1 LKNVLPVAEKPASDA
16 TAAVTRLGMRTVQSV
31 REIGYLAVLLVES
44 FYWLLVGFRRRQPV
58 RMAAIFKEAMG
69 VGVAAIPIVGLASF
83 ATGMMLAIQ
92 GIHTLRTFGAEDQ
105 VVLGIALSV
114 TREFAPLITGIF
126 VAGRSGSA
134 IAARIGTMTISQE
147 IDALRVIGINPV
159 RYLVSPILAAMLLT
173 LPALTI
179 MSDLLALF
187 GGALYCAGELS
198 LPLPIFFAR
207 TFESLVAADVLQGV
221 YKSLLF
227 AVVIT
232 LIGAGNG
239 FGVTAGAEGV
249 GRATT
254 RAVVLG
260 SIGIILA
267 DMVFTFLTS
276 R

>member
-1 LKNVLPVAEKPASDA
+1 MTLNPLLSFVSQVGQRSL
-16 TAAVTRLGMRTVQSV
+16 QSV
-31 REIGYLAVLLVES
+31 REVGYHAALLVEA
-44 FYWLLVGFRRRQPV
+44 FYWLLFGHWRRQPV
-58 RMAAIFKEAMG
+58 RLGAVFKEAVG
-69 VGVAAIPIVGLASF
+69 VGVNAIPIVALASF

-92 GIHTLRTFGAEDQ
+92 GIYTLRTFGAEGQ

-114 TREFAPLITGIF
+114 AREFAPLITGIF

-134 IAARIGTMTISQE
+134 IAARIGTMQISQE

-159 RYLVSPILAAMLLT
+159 RYLVAPLLAAMLLT

-179 MSDLLALF
+179 LSDLVALF

-198 LPLPIFFAR
+198 LPMGIFFER
-207 TFESLVAADVLQGV
+207 TFEVLVAEDVIHGV
-221 YKSLLF
+221 FKSFIF
-227 AVVIT
+227 AVIVT

-239 FGVTAGAEGV
+239 FNVSAGAEGV
-249 GRATT
+249 GQATT

-260 SIGIILA
+260 CIGIILA

>member
-1 LKNVLPVAEKPASDA
+1 MLESVPNFVVS
-16 TAAVTRLGMRTVQSV
+16 VGQRTVQAV
-31 REIGYLAVLLVES
+31 REVGYLAALLAEAL
-44 FYWLLVGFRRRQPV
+44 YWLVLGRWRRQPV
-58 RMAAIFKEAMG
+58 RLRGIFKEAVG
-69 VGVAAIPIVGLASF
+69 VGVSAIPIVGLASF

-92 GIHTLRTFGAEDQ
+92 GIYTLRTFGAEGQ

-134 IAARIGTMTISQE
+134 IAARIGTMQISQE

-159 RYLVSPILAAMLLT
+159 RYLVAPLLAAMLLT

-179 MSDLLALF
+179 MSDLLALA

-198 LPLPIFFAR
+198 LPPGIFFNR
-207 TFESLVAADVLQGV
+207 TFEVLEVSDVVHGVA
-221 YKSLLF
+221 KSFVF
-227 AVVIT
+227 AVIVT
-232 LIGAGNG
+232 LIGAVNG
-239 FGVTAGAEGV
+239 FNVSAGAEGV

-260 SIGIILA
+260 CIGIILA
-267 DMVFTFLTS
+267 DMVFTFLLS

>member
-1 LKNVLPVAEKPASDA
+1 MARSRRAWPIPDPVLAFVAQVGQRS
-16 TAAVTRLGMRTVQSV
+16 LQSL
-31 REIGYLAVLLVES
+31 REIGYHAALLAEA
-44 FYWLLVGFRRRQPV
+44 FYWLLLGRWRRQPV
-58 RMAAIFKEAMG
+58 RLRAVFKEAVG
-69 VGVAAIPIVGLASF
+69 VGVNAIPVVALASF

-92 GIHTLRTFGAEDQ
+92 GIYTLRTFGAEGQ

-134 IAARIGTMTISQE
+134 IAARIGTMQISQE

-159 RYLVSPILAAMLLT
+159 RYLVAPLLAAMLLT
-173 LPALTI
+173 LPALTVLA
-179 MSDLLALF
+179 DLVALF

-198 LPLPIFFAR
+198 LPIGVFFDR
-207 TFESLVAADVLQGV
+207 TFEVLIVQDVLHGV
-221 YKSLLF
+221 LKSLIF
-227 AVVIT
+227 AVIVT
-232 LIGAGNG
+232 LIGAANG
-239 FGVTAGAEGV
+239 FSVTAGAEGV

-260 SIGIILA
+260 CIGIILA

>member
-1 LKNVLPVAEKPASDA
+1 MNPFLAFIVQVGQRS
-16 TAAVTRLGMRTVQSV
+16 VQSV
-31 REIGYLAVLLVES
+31 RETGYLAALGVEAV
-44 FYWLLVGFRRRQPV
+44 YWLFAGRWRRQPV
-58 RMAAIFKEAMG
+58 RLRAVFKEARDLG
-69 VGVAAIPIVGLASF
+69 VEAIPIVALASF

-92 GIHTLRTFGAEDQ
+92 GIYTLRTFGAEGQ

-134 IAARIGTMTISQE
+134 IAARIGTMQISQE

-159 RYLVSPILAAMLLT
+159 RYLVAPLLAAMLVC
-173 LPALTI
+173 LPALTV
-179 MSDLLALF
+179 MSDLVALL

-198 LPLPIFFAR
+198 LPINVFFDR
-207 TFESLVAADVLQGV
+207 TFEVLVVQDVVHGV
-221 YKSLLF
+221 IKSALF
-227 AVVIT
+227 AVIVT
-232 LIGAGNG
+232 LIGAANG
-239 FGVTAGAEGV
+239 FNVTAGAEGV

-260 SIGIILA
+260 CIGIILA

>member
-1 LKNVLPVAEKPASDA
+1 MAEHVPASLVIA
-16 TAAVTRLGMRTVQSV
+16 LGQRTVQSV
-31 REIGYLAVLLVES
+31 RETGYLAALFIEAL
-44 FYWLLVGFRRRQPV
+44 YWLALGRWRRQPV
-58 RMAAIFKEAMG
+58 RLSAIVRESMH
-69 VGVAAIPIVGLASF
+69 VGVSAIPIVALASF

-92 GIHTLRTFGAEDQ
+92 GIYTLRSFGAESQ
-105 VVLGIALSV
+105 VVMGIALSV

-134 IAARIGTMTISQE
+134 IAARIGTMQISQE

-159 RYLVSPILAAMLLT
+159 RYLVSPLLAAMLLT
-173 LPALTI
+173 LPALTV
-179 MSDLLALF
+179 LATVLGLG
-187 GGALYCAGELS
+187 GGALYCAWGLS
-198 LPLPIFFAR
+198 LPPEVFFDR
-207 TFESLVAADVLQGV
+207 SFDVLTTTDLTHGLL
-221 YKSLLF
+221 KSTVF
-227 AVVIT
+227 AVIVT

-239 FGVTAGAEGV
+239 FNVKAGAEGV

-260 SIGIILA
+260 CIGIILA

>member
-1 LKNVLPVAEKPASDA
+1 MAKLASA
-16 TAAVTRLGMRTVQSV
+16 FVVSIGVRTVQAV
-31 REIGYLAVLLVES
+31 REVGYLAALLAEAL
-44 FYWLLVGFRRRQPV
+44 YWLALGRWRRQPV
-58 RMAAIFKEAMG
+58 HLSGIFKEAVG
-69 VGVAAIPIVGLASF
+69 VGVTAIPIIGLASF

-92 GIHTLRTFGAEDQ
+92 GIYTLRTFGAEGQ

-134 IAARIGTMTISQE
+134 IAARIGTMQISQE

-159 RYLVSPILAAMLLT
+159 RYLVAPLLAAMLLT

-179 MSDLLALF
+179 MSDVFALA
-187 GGALYCAGELS
+187 GGALYCAGGLS
-198 LPLPIFFAR
+198 LPPGVFLDR
-207 TFESLVAADVLQGV
+207 TFEVLETADVIHGVVKSLV
-221 YKSLLF
+221 F
-227 AVVIT
+227 AVIVT
-232 LIGAGNG
+232 LIGAANG
-239 FGVTAGAEGV
+239 FNVSAGAEGV

-260 SIGIILA
+260 CIGIILA
-267 DMVFTFLTS
+267 DMVFTFLLS

>member
-1 LKNVLPVAEKPASDA
+1 MTKLLSFVEQVGQRS
-16 TAAVTRLGMRTVQSV
+16 VQLV
-31 REIGYLAVLLVES
+31 REVGYHAALLAEA
-44 FYWLLVGFRRRQPV
+44 FYWLVMGRWRRQPV
-58 RMAAIFKEAMG
+58 RLRSVFKEAVG
-69 VGVAAIPIVGLASF
+69 VGVDAIPIVGLASF
-83 ATGMMLAIQ
+83 AIGMMLAIQ
-92 GIHTLRTFGAEDQ
+92 GIYTLRTFGAEGQ

-134 IAARIGTMTISQE
+134 IAARIGTMQISQE

-159 RYLVSPILAAMLLT
+159 RYLVAPLLAAMLIT

-179 MSDLLALF
+179 LSDLIALF

-198 LPLPIFFAR
+198 LPMNIFFNR
-207 TFESLVAADVLQGV
+207 TFEVLVAQDVIHGV
-221 YKSLLF
+221 LKSLIF
-227 AVVIT
+227 AVIIT
-232 LIGAGNG
+232 LIGSANG
-239 FGVTAGAEGV
+239 FNVTAGAEGV

-254 RAVVLG
+254 RSVVLG
-260 SIGIILA
+260 CIGIILA

>member
-1 LKNVLPVAEKPASDA
+1 MAARPETPQRVVAFVGGVGAR
-16 TAAVTRLGMRTVQSV
+16 TVAAV
-31 REIGYLAVLLVES
+31 RETGYLAMLLAES
-44 FYWLLVGFRRRQPV
+44 VYWLIAGFRRRQPV
-58 RMAAIFKEAMG
+58 RMAAIFREAMG

-126 VAGRSGSA
+126 IAGRSGSA

-147 IDALRVIGINPV
+147 VDALRVIGINPV
-159 RYLVSPILAAMLLT
+159 RYLVSPILAAMLLMLPT
-173 LPALTI
+173 LTV

-198 LPLPIFFAR
+198 LPMNIFFAR

-221 YKSLLF
+221 WKSLLF